1 MSINLLIDG
10 NNAAIRVLT
19 CIPGYN
25 NQFKSSH
32 QINLF
37 IHSFLSSFLS
47 LSKKIKEKYEI
58 DNINIIWDSKV
69 SLRKKIYPS
78 YKVNR
83 KTKTFEEEQDRKNH
97 FSLLDQ
103 LKEELIKLGSWAW
116 IEQEGFETDDLIAYL
131 VKESTY
137 DNQFIIYSS
146 DNDFYQ
152 LLGDRIIQYLPHKKV
167 FYTHLDF
174 KNEFSNII
182 PEKYIYVKALA
193 GDTGDNI
200 KGIDQIGIKKATK
213 LINEG
218 QCWQYYVNK
227 FPNVDLEMNVDLIRL
242 PFKFGEGI
250 NIQLQKS
257 CFNKDAWINLFQL
270 FSLNKLNLFDFKN
283 ILE

>member
-1 MSINLLIDG
+1 MSVNLLIDG
-10 NNAAIRVLT
+10 NNTAIRVLT
-19 CIPGYN
+19 GIPGYN
-25 NQFKSSH
+25 NQFKSGH

-37 IHSFLSSFLS
+37 IHSFLSSFLN
-47 LSKKIKEKYEI
+47 LSKKIKEKYKI

-78 YKVNR
+78 YKANR

-97 FSLLDQ
+97 FDLLYQ
-103 LKEELIKLGSWAW
+103 LKESLKSLGNWAW
-116 IEQEGFETDDLIAYL
+116 IEQEGFETGDLIAYL

-137 DNQFIIYSS
+137 DNQFILYSS

-174 KNEFSNII
+174 KKDFGGIV

-200 KGIDQIGIKKATK
+200 KGVDQIGIKKATK

-227 FPNVDLEMNVDLIRL
+227 FPDVDLETNVDLIRL

-257 CFNKDAWINLFQL
+257 SFTKDAWINLFQL